1 MRERA
6 GGGGGG
12 DKGKGENKP
21 LKFSM
26 ARQEKD

>member
-6 GGGGGG
+6 GGGG
-12 DKGKGENKP
+12 DKGKGEKKP
-21 LKFSM
+21 LKLSK

>member
-6 GGGGGG
+6 GGGGG
-12 DKGKGENKP
+12 DKGKGEKKP
-21 LKFSM
+21 LKLSK